1 MESAAIVDAHQHFWD
16 LQRGRYPWL
25 QDEPPP
31 AAFRYGD
38 TRALRRTYLPEHYAA
53 DTRGWRVAATVH
65 VEAEWDGGDPVAE
78 TRWLAALRERTGLPT
93 VAVAHASLDHAD
105 AASFLQAQ
113 AGFDFV
119 RGVRHKPTAAASPRD
134 IARGAPGSMD
144 NPKWRAGYALLSR
157 YRFSFDLQTPYW
169 HLAEAADLA
178 RAFPWIP
185 IMINH
190 TGLPVDRTA
199 EGLRAWRAAL
209 ELVAA
214 EPNIALKISGLG
226 IKGQPWS
233 LAANAPVIRDAI
245 RIFGA
250 DRCCFASNYPVD
262 SLVASFDAIFTG
274 FKAAVADLSV
284 EDQRRLFHD
293 TAVRLY
299 RIPVWDHTRETR

>member
-1 MESAAIVDAHQHFWD
+1 MESPATVDAHQHFWD
-16 LQRGRYPWL
+16 LRSGRYPWL
-25 QDEPPP
+25 QDNPPP
-31 AAFRYGD
+31 PAFRYGD
-38 TRALRRTYLPEHYAA
+38 TRALRHSYLPEQYAA

-65 VEAEWDGGDPVAE
+65 VEAEWESADPVAE

-93 VAVAHASLDHAD
+93 VAVAHAALDRAD
-105 AASFLQAQ
+105 AARVLQAQ

-119 RGVRHKPTAAASPRD
+119 RGIRHKPTAAPSPRD
-134 IARGAPGSMD
+134 IRRGAPGSMD
-144 NPKWRAGYALLSR
+144 DPKWRAGYALLSR

-178 RAFPWIP
+178 RAFSWIQ
-185 IMINH
+185 IVINH

-209 ELVAA
+209 ELAAA

-226 IKGQPWS
+226 VKGQPWS

-245 RIFGA
+245 RIFGT

-262 SLVASFDAIFTG
+262 GLVASFDTIFTG
-274 FKAAVADLSV
+274 FKAAVADLAAD
-284 EDQRRLFHD
+284 DQRKLFRD
-293 TAVRLY
+293 TAARLY
-299 RIPVWDHTRETR
+299 RIPV